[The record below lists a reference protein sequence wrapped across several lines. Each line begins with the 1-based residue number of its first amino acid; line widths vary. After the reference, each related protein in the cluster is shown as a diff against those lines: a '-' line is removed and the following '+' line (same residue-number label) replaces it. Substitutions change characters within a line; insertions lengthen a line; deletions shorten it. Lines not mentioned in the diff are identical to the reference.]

1 MSIVND
7 EARDDNLSEHEGLE
21 APSKTPSKN
30 SALNVKAAEMPSEQ
44 KEMVFALVEGEAL
57 TEVPKDLY
65 IPPDALEIF
74 LETFEGPLDLLLYLI
89 KRENLDILEINVAD
103 ITDQYMAYVELMES
117 SQFELAAEYLVMA
130 AMLAEIKSKILL
142 PRDEEEV
149 EEVDPRMELIRR
161 LQEYER
167 YKQAAENIDTLPR
180 LDRDL
185 HFAKAALPVIEKVQP
200 DPVVDL
206 NEVLLALSNVLRR
219 ADRFGH
225 HHIQLETLSTR
236 EKMSDILSNLSS
248 NDFTP
253 LTSLLNKQEGRL
265 GVVVTF
271 LAIMELMKDALIEIV
286 QTDSL
291 ARSTL
296 NLEAKKVGDFDNKV
310 KMIIEGLLLAAS
322 RPLNLSEIAQ
332 VFDADERPDKKELK
346 KIIEVIEADCSDRG
360 FELQEVAS
368 GYRFQVKQELSSWVG
383 KLWDERP
390 PRYTRALLE
399 ILALIAYKQPITRG
413 DIEEIRGVS
422 VSPNII
428 RTLIDREWV
437 RVVGHRDVPGR
448 PAMFATTKTFLDYFN
463 LKSLQD
469 LPPLSEIKE
478 LDNSDSELSLD
489 EELSQ
494 SRILDMPDVDDSEG
508 DFLTLSEDELLAEEE
523 AINLSKKPLDEILG
537 VEEPDEPPSTDKF
550 EVDFEKE
557 ALSNVVELPVSEKID
572 EPELNKM
579 LIPLIV
585 ITTQTH
591 K

>member
-1 MSIVND
+1 M
-7 EARDDNLSEHEGLE
+7 
-21 APSKTPSKN
+21 
-30 SALNVKAAEMPSEQ
+30 
-44 KEMVFALVEGEAL
+44 
-57 TEVPKDLY
+57 
-65 IPPDALEIF
+65 
-74 LETFEGPLDLLLYLI
+74 
-89 KRENLDILEINVAD
+89 
-103 ITDQYMAYVELMES
+103 
-117 SQFELAAEYLVMA
+117 
-130 AMLAEIKSKILL
+130 
-142 PRDEEEV
+142 
-149 EEVDPRMELIRR
+149 
-161 LQEYER
+161 
-167 YKQAAENIDTLPR
+167 
-180 LDRDL
+180 
-185 HFAKAALPVIEKVQP
+185 
-200 DPVVDL
+200 
-206 NEVLLALSNVLRR
+206 
-219 ADRFGH
+219 
-225 HHIQLETLSTR
+225 
-236 EKMSDILSNLSS
+236 
-248 NDFTP
+248 
-253 LTSLLNKQEGRL
+253 
-265 GVVVTF
+265 
-271 LAIMELMKDALIEIV
+271 
-286 QTDSL
+286 
-291 ARSTL
+291 
-296 NLEAKKVGDFDNKV
+296 GDFDNKV

-332 VFDADERPDKKELK
+332 VFDEDERPDKKELK

-399 ILALIAYKQPITRG
+399 ILALIVYKQPITRG

-537 VEEPDEPPSTDKF
+537 VKDLDEPPSTDKF
-550 EVDFEKE
+550 EVEVEKD
-557 ALSNVVELPVSEKID
+557 AQSNVVDLPVSEKID
-572 EPELNKM
+572 EPELRQDVDSTDNDYN
-579 LIPLIV
+579 LDA
-585 ITTQTH
+585 
-591 K
+591 